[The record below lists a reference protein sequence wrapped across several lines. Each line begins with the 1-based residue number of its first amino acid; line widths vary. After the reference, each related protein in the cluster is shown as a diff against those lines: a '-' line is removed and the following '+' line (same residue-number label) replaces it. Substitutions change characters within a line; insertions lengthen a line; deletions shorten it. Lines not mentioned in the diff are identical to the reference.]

1 MNYINLLPKKVNH
14 TKKILLLISCFV
26 TGLSFG
32 QTAPKSLR
40 LFIIGNSFSQNATA
54 YLPNFAKEKGVE
66 LRLGRAEL
74 GGHSLA
80 QHWSY
85 VEAAEANPEDPKG
98 KPYKGKSLRM
108 LLSDGT
114 WDVVTLQ
121 QASYYSSDL
130 ESYIPYAKKLY
141 DYIKKLQPNA
151 EIIIHQTWAYR
162 SDALKFG
169 RITEGNLA
177 KDQTEMWEKSRA
189 AYHTIAGQL
198 KIRIMPVGDA
208 FYTVAS
214 DKVFGFKK
222 DAGFDYANPVYPN
235 LPDQVNSMN
244 MGYSWKD
251 NKLAFDPNH
260 ANEAGRYLGSLI
272 WYGVLFKKSPLKLE
286 YVPDKVTPEFA
297 AYLKTIAE
305 KAIQNLNTNK

>member
-1 MNYINLLPKKVNH
+1 MNYINPLLKKMNH
-14 TKKILLLISCFV
+14 TKKILLLICCFV
-26 TGLSFG
+26 TGLAFG

-54 YLPNFAKEKGVE
+54 YLPNFAKEKGIT
-66 LRLGRAEL
+66 LTLGRAEL

-80 QHWSY
+80 QHWGY
-85 VEAAEANPEDPKG
+85 AEAAEANPEDPKG

-108 LLSDGT
+108 LLSEGT

-130 ESYIPYAKKLY
+130 ESYSPYAKKLY

-162 SDALKFG
+162 SDALKFS
-169 RITEGNLA
+169 RITEGQLA
-177 KDQTEMWEKSRA
+177 KDQAEMWQKSRA
-189 AYHTIAGQL
+189 AYHAIAKQL
-198 KIRIMPVGDA
+198 GVQIIPVGDA
-208 FYTVAS
+208 FNTVAS

-222 DAGFDYANPVYPN
+222 DLNFDYINPVYPN
-235 LPDQVNSMN
+235 LPVQVNSLN

-251 NKLAFDPNH
+251 NKLAFDANH

-272 WYGVLFKKSPLKLE
+272 WYGILFKASPLKLD
-286 YVPDKVTPEFA
+286 YVPDKVPAEFA
-297 AYLKTIAE
+297 VYLKTVAE
-305 KAIQNLNTNK
+305 KTILNSKPIK